1 MTLYAYN
8 PTTAELI
15 RTDRV
20 EDWMWTT
27 DVPPPD
33 FDPATS
39 GCFWR
44 GDRWDVVLAEPPA
57 PPVPTSV
64 TMRQARLA
72 LLQAGLLDQVD
83 AAIASLAG
91 DEGKAARIEWD
102 YANEVRRD
110 SPLIAMFS
118 ANLGL
123 SDEQMDKLF
132 ITAASL

>member
-8 PTTAELI
+8 PATAELI

-20 EDWMWTT
+20 ADWMGTT
-27 DVPPPD
+27 NVPPPD

-44 GDRWDVVLAEPPA
+44 GDRWEVVQAAPPA
-57 PPVPTSV
+57 PKVPEAV

-72 LLQAGLLDQVD
+72 LLQAGLLDQID

-110 SPLIAMFS
+110 SSLIAMFS
-118 ANLGL
+118 AKIGL

-132 ITAASL
+132 ITAAGL